1 MLTSDGRR
9 LARADLLTSRQA
21 KPGGV
26 LERPAGTSGRAY
38 HQDRAVG
45 VTDHRVGD
53 VTHEGASHPSE
64 PAAADHYHTGVDFF
78 GEVYDRL
85 VPLFVHLQM
94 GDRDLAARLLD
105 LRDLVVEDLLRLP
118 PEIFATRLG
127 VFVVD
132 GGGKSTS

>member
-1 MLTSDGRR
+1 MLTSR
-9 LARADLLTSRQA
+9 LA

-53 VTHEGASHPSE
+53 VSHEGASHPTE
-64 PAAADHYHTGVDFF
+64 PAAADHYHAGIDVL
-78 GEVYDRL
+78 GEVYDRF
-85 VPLFVHLQM
+85 VPLFIHLQV
-94 GDRDLAARLLD
+94 GYRDRATRLLY
-105 LRDLVVEDLLRLP
+105 LRDLSVEDLLGLA
-118 PEIFATRLG
+118 PEIFAPRLG

-132 GGGKSTS
+132 SGGKRTSDRDDV